1 MSLRTAISQI
11 AAPSH
16 GLWAATACP
25 APQAPP
31 LAGDI
36 AVDVAVIGAGYT
48 GLSTA
53 LHLLEGGA
61 ESVAVLEAAQIGFG
75 ASGRNAGLVNAG
87 AWIHPDELPRRL
99 GEPHGRRLLRTLGEG
114 PELVFDLI
122 ERYGMACEPV
132 RNGNLHCAIG
142 ASGLADIQER
152 ARQWAAH
159 GVRVE
164 LLDAAETARLTG
176 ASAYSG
182 ALLDPR
188 TGTIQPL
195 GYARGLARAVQSL
208 GGRIHES
215 TAVVSARPD
224 GAHWCLATAQG
235 HAVKARQVAVGT
247 NTAQTPPGLTPDA
260 WPRLQTELVRL
271 PYFNMATAPLPPA
284 LRTRIL
290 PQGHGAWDTATVLSS
305 YRLDATGGLVYGS
318 VGALTPPARG
328 AHAQWVR
335 RGIARL
341 FPELGGIDIEHQWHG
356 WIDTTA
362 HHLPYL
368 HELDSGVWA
377 FSGYNGRGIAPGT
390 ILGRELAQMLLGK
403 LRPQDMSLPVSAIRP
418 IAFKGLREAFYR
430 VGSTVAHAAT
440 QRL

>member
-1 MSLRTAISQI
+1 MSPRI

-25 APQAPP
+25 APESPP
-31 LAGDI
+31 LRGDI

-61 ESVAVLEAAQIGFG
+61 ESVVVLEAAQIGFG

-99 GEPHGRRLLRTLGEG
+99 GKLHGRRLLQTLGDG
-114 PELVFDLI
+114 PELVFDI
-122 ERYGMACEPV
+122 VERHGIACEPV

-142 ASGLADIQER
+142 AGGLADIRER
-152 ARQWAAH
+152 ARQWTAH
-159 GVRVE
+159 GVQVR
-164 LLDAAETARLTG
+164 LLDATETAHLTG

-188 TGTIQPL
+188 TGTLQPL

-208 GGRIHES
+208 GGRIHEH

-224 GAHWCLATAQG
+224 GARWRLATAQG
-235 HAVKARQVAVGT
+235 TAIKAHRVVVAT
-247 NTAQTPPGLTPDA
+247 NTAQTAPGLTPDA
-260 WPRLQTELVRL
+260 WPRLQAELVRL

-284 LRTRIL
+284 LRARIL
-290 PQGHGAWDTATVLSS
+290 PQGHGVWDTATVLSS
-305 YRLDATGGLVYGS
+305 YRLDATGRLVYGS

-328 AHAQWVR
+328 THEQWVR
-335 RGIARL
+335 RAITRL
-341 FPELGGIDIEHQWHG
+341 FPELRGIGIEHQWHG

-368 HELDSGVWA
+368 HELDSNVWA

-390 ILGRELAQMLLGK
+390 ILGRELAWMLLGK
-403 LRPQDMSLPVSAIRP
+403 LRPQDMSLPVTDIRP
-418 IAFKGLREAFYR
+418 IAGKGLREAFYR
-430 VGSTVAHAAT
+430 FGAAAAHAAT